1 MIRVLVG
8 PAIGNWITTEPETLC
23 RFLNNRMYSSRSTLA
38 ALILAC
44 SLAGL
49 TSASEPVEGPPLLF
63 SNQVIPEELR
73 AGERFEVAPICHV
86 VNFGYEFRLNTDWG
100 VYEVRGLDM
109 LRKRIHEVAAMEK
122 LEEIGKTK
130 AFVTSFSEA
139 LKDPV
144 VNTWSVAKRPIKT
157 VRGIPGGVMRYLKGK
172 FYEVRR
178 GSEKVAAK
186 AKFKRSVEKKE
197 SEPTTVPQKVTGTA
211 KRVGSTTR
219 KLGRRHLGFEKA
231 KRAWS
236 RRLKVDPY
244 TTNEYLQVE
253 LERIAWAS
261 SVGSF
266 AGEFAIPSSAALS
279 YALQAQEMVW
289 TQSPT
294 ELERLNF
301 NALSDMGVD
310 HSALLVFN
318 DLDHYTL
325 SEKTLLV
332 LALESLEVNGRLDL
346 ARLLLEIESRDEA
359 MLMVKIVSAMGN
371 YHRLVEPIAEIS
383 IRRGMATANLE
394 SGRMILPLALDY
406 LHWEPAIAE
415 ALLSDELQSDSR
427 TLLIE
432 GKASAIA
439 KRRLKEASWKLE
451 ESSSEQF
458 AKLEET
464 IL

>member
-1 MIRVLVG
+1 
-8 PAIGNWITTEPETLC
+8 
-23 RFLNNRMYSSRSTLA
+23 
-38 ALILAC
+38 
-44 SLAGL
+44 
-49 TSASEPVEGPPLLF
+49 
-63 SNQVIPEELR
+63 
-73 AGERFEVAPICHV
+73 
-86 VNFGYEFRLNTDWG
+86 
-100 VYEVRGLDM
+100 
-109 LRKRIHEVAAMEK
+109 
-122 LEEIGKTK
+122 
-130 AFVTSFSEA
+130 
-139 LKDPV
+139 
-144 VNTWSVAKRPIKT
+144 
-157 VRGIPGGVMRYLKGK
+157 
-172 FYEVRR
+172 
-178 GSEKVAAK
+178 
-186 AKFKRSVEKKE
+186 VEKTE

-266 AGEFAIPSSAALS
+266 AGEFAIPSNAALS

-294 ELERLNF
+294 ELERRNF

-332 LALESLEVNGRLDL
+332 LALESLEVDGRLDL
-346 ARLLLEIESRDEA
+346 VRLLLEIESRDEA
-359 MLMVKIVSAMGN
+359 MLVVKIVSALGN
-371 YHRLVEPIAEIS
+371 YHRLIEPIAEIS

-432 GKASAIA
+432 GTASAIA
-439 KRRLKEASWKLE
+439 KRRLKEASWNLE

-458 AKLEET
+458 AKLEEK